1 MSPITLWPERF
12 RVTALMASRPFIDSG
27 LNVLGARELELT
39 LTDRDTLCL
48 SREVFSLTLAELNNL
63 QISHN
68 THYML
73 HYNIICRNCEEMR
86 RILTQGDLW
95 LAPKLSGEM
104 ICVTLSCDLCPAPWS
119 CSVCCG
125 DVADTNSCRVNL
137 DNWKVNRKEAPQLQ
151 SPVTSTN
158 TVIVMST
165 PIHTQTVTLSI

>member
-1 MSPITLWPERF
+1 
-12 RVTALMASRPFIDSG
+12 
-27 LNVLGARELELT
+27 
-39 LTDRDTLCL
+39 
-48 SREVFSLTLAELNNL
+48 
-63 QISHN
+63 
-68 THYML
+68 
-73 HYNIICRNCEEMR
+73 MR

-165 PIHTQTVTLSI
+165 PIHTQTVTLSIYYIYGQTYNTPNNPTRGVNDYRVRDGV